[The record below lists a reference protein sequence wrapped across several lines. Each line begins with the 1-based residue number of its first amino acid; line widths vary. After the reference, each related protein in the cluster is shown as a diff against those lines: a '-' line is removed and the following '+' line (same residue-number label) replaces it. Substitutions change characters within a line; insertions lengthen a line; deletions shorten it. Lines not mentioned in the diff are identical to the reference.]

1 MLPEKI
7 DNSIVYLKNILD
19 GINLIQKCIAHVS
32 GIKTKTP
39 KLRSTLV
46 DWYMSDSP
54 VRNRKSISADV
65 CTSACCG
72 TPCL

>member
-7 DNSIVYLKNILD
+7 NKSIVYLKNILD
-19 GINLIQKCIAHVS
+19 GTNLIQKYIAHVS
-32 GIKTKTP
+32 GIKTKS
-39 KLRSTLV
+39 RSTLV

-65 CTSACCG
+65 CTSACCVA
-72 TPCL
+72 PCL